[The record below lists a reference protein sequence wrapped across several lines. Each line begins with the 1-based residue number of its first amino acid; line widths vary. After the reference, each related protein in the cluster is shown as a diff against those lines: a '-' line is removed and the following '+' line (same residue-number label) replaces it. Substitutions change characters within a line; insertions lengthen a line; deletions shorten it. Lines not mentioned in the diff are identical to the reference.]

1 MMVTATPV
9 LQNRLIVDLMNEPDA
24 YGASWTAGGD
34 LPKNVATY
42 YTDAMDALYPL
53 CPACIFQIQGCGKP

>member
-1 MMVTATPV
+1 M
-9 LQNRLIVDLMNEPDA
+9 LQNRLIVDIMNEPDA

-34 LPKNVATY
+34 LPENVATY

-53 CPACIFQIQGCGKP
+53 CPTCLFQIQGCGKPC